1 MFSALSLLYFFLFSV
16 SFFFV
21 VFFEAL
27 VLKISL
33 SFKNI
38 VSRSWSTLLKA
49 FFSSLVSHE
58 TMADLI
64 MSFNLQNL
72 KNHCRFLIVAISGT
86 GVPNLR

>member
-21 VFFEAL
+21 VFFVFFEAL

-38 VSRSWSTLLKA
+38 VSRRWSTLLKA

-64 MSFNLQNL
+64 MSFNCNRL
-72 KNHCRFLIVAISGT
+72 F
-86 GVPNLR
+86 